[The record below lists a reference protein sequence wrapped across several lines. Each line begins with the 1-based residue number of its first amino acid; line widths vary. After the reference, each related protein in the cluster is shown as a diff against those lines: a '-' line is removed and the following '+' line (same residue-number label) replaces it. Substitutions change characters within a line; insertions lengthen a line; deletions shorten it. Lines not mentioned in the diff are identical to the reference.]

1 MPILKY
7 IYLARTKKG
16 QYTRSR
22 LVKQK
27 IKSFIIHSEYFSVS
41 DWLKSH
47 G

>member
-7 IYLARTKKG
+7 IYLARTS

>member
-22 LVKQK
+22 SVKQK
-27 IKSFIIHSEYFSVS
+27 IKSFIVHSEYFSVC
-41 DWLKSH
+41 DLLKSH